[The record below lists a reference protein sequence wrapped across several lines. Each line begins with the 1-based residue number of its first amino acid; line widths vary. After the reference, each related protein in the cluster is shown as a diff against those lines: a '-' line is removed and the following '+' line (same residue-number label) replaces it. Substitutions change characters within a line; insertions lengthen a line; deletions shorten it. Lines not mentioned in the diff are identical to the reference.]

1 MLIVNTNLSALNTAN
16 QLNINTNK
24 KQKSVEKLSSGYRI
38 NKAADDTAGLAIS
51 EKMRYMIRGLNQGSK
66 NVEDGI
72 SWVQTGDGALH
83 EAHDILHRM
92 TELTIQSLNDTNT
105 ELDRKALQME
115 FESLQSELDRIG
127 QTTQFNDMPIFEEHE
142 GPYYQSEGNIHWD
155 PQQLHVVTAG
165 DNDLTFT
172 YRMDDAS
179 PTKTISISVPP
190 GEYTTQEL
198 VDEIESVLGNASTG
212 DEKIIFEYTPDGTC
226 NVNLEGAQNLDCV
239 SGGLSYLLNQVY
251 RGGGFGALIGTTIF
265 PNEYSQLEVK
275 KDQNNFMSFT
285 IEDFAGN
292 KTQKDIDIPDGE
304 YTRSELIDILNNQ
317 LAGTSVKATAYGTG
331 IRLASDD
338 SIVTGFKG
346 NMFKIDG
353 SGKIYDS
360 VFYDNV
366 KYGSSIQTA
375 GIFTGGCVLPTNSKD
390 EEHKY
395 YYIDNNNN
403 TLKLQPNGMA
413 SPVTVTINPGKYT
426 ASDIANTLNSSF
438 ALAGVGVKAEVIT
451 SGGFQGLKITSTEK
465 GLNSAI
471 NMDATSSAYNTLF
484 VTREYNQ
491 YGTQAN
497 ITNETKA
504 DTDGIFYGSK
514 NLLSL
519 PIAPLTVTAG
529 VNDSFNLSINNTDYT
544 VSITAKTY
552 NNIDDVVKE
561 LNERLN
567 GTSAPMAYKGKV
579 IASASDGK
587 IVLTGQ
593 NGQTVDKIR
602 VSINGNNGGF
612 DEIFRGSKTTS
623 TSQNVSGTGSVT
635 LNTPFD
641 GTINPS
647 DSNLTIN
654 LDGKNHTVTLPTGN
668 VSQDQIIDAIQNA
681 IPPTTETK
689 PHRFPAVSA
698 TGTTTDRNFSK
709 TENGKQSSVFW
720 SDSANG
726 SSEKLEGVV
735 GYIKNEPAQMTIGP
749 ALKDSMTVDDSN
761 DKITIT
767 SNGKTE
773 TITLDHKT
781 YTPDSLKL
789 DLQNKI
795 NKVFGEAMGG
805 VKVELKGNQLHLTSN
820 LPEGANGAKTNLSCS
835 TADSSFLKDLNTT
848 KEPAKL
854 TSSLPLASSIS
865 IDGSN
870 NTFQFQLNEHGASKT
885 VTLAL
890 SANTYSPS
898 TLADEINRQLQQQN
912 IAVTASV
919 SNGKL
924 MLKSEATGS
933 DTSISYNTH
942 FGGSSV
948 EALFGPMS
956 EKKPATAVVNM
967 DTQPSITI
975 EAGKTDQFTLAVNN
989 TNVTVTLDSG
999 TYDRDKFLEM
1009 LNNKLAGK
1017 GVTASYSGNKL
1028 QYQTTDSGSQTSIY
1042 MNYDYGGSAM
1052 KQIYGETTTTTP
1064 GITATFTPEGY
1075 LTLGST
1081 DPNSKITISSSGG
1094 GAFQKPTIT
1103 NVPIEPTFTDG
1114 YHSSKQSRV
1123 DGVALNGDI
1132 TIDQWN
1138 DHLQFQF
1145 TDSGTPK
1152 TISFDI
1158 PQGTYTYTELQTKV
1172 QGLVDAQLGTAGTI
1186 NVTVDA
1192 SGVKLVAAK
1201 AGNKY
1206 KFSSFSGDFYDKVM
1220 CQCTEQS
1227 FAQNTQNKD
1236 GEQKVDPAYTVG
1248 RKDVKNE
1255 GADIRKG
1262 INDELSLDLTFGNQ
1276 SQTIEVTLD
1285 QGRYSGDQLKNHL
1298 QEKINKQ
1305 LSDLGFPEN
1314 MIEVGLGDINSG
1326 ISGSN
1331 DQNAINFK
1339 LSDKVKLPDE
1349 GEVIID
1355 GVSGNAAFEIF
1366 YQTDGK
1372 MIPAYIVGTKDITEG
1387 VTIGP
1392 EDTDFS
1398 LEVDGVKYA
1407 ITIPEGEYT
1416 ADKLVDTIN
1425 QAINASGA
1433 PLIASVDNNNLK
1445 ISHKQMGEH
1454 KIDQIM
1460 GGAKDK
1466 VFFSENWDKE
1476 KKSGRY
1482 IQASSQQNDELILK
1496 RHVFNTAYLG
1506 INSVCISKPK
1516 YANKA
1521 LDRLDQALNIISDI
1535 RSDFGS
1541 MQNRLGYTFD
1551 NNNNKSENTAA
1562 AESRLRDLNMASEMV
1577 QYASLNILE
1586 QVGQSMLAQAHK
1598 SQDRIL
1604 MLLR

>member
-1 MLIVNTNLSALNTAN
+1 MLIVNSNLTALNTAN

-24 KQKSVEKLSSGYRI
+24 KNKSVEKLSSGYRI

-72 SWVQTGDGALH
+72 SWVQTGDGALN

-142 GPYYQSEGNIHWD
+142 GPYYQCKGNIRWD

-172 YRMDDAS
+172 YRIDDTS
-179 PTKTISISVPP
+179 PTQTVSISVPP

-198 VDEIESVLGNASTG
+198 VDEIESVLGNATSG
-212 DEKIIFEYTPDGTC
+212 DEKIIFEYTPEGTC
-226 NVNLEGAQNLDCV
+226 NVNLEGAQNLDAV

-265 PNEYSQLEVK
+265 PTEYSELEVK
-275 KDQNNFMSFT
+275 KGHNNFMSFS

-292 KTQKDIDIPDGE
+292 KTVKNIDIPDGE

-353 SGKIYDS
+353 TGKVYDS

-366 KYGSSIQTA
+366 KYGSSMQTA
-375 GIFTGGCVLPTNSKD
+375 GKFTGGCVLPIDDRDT
-390 EEHKY
+390 EHKY
-395 YYIDNNNN
+395 YNIDSTNN
-403 TLKLQPNGMA
+403 TLRFQPNGMA
-413 SPVTVTINPGKYT
+413 SPVTLTINPGKYN
-426 ASDIANTLNSSF
+426 AKEMVNALNPMF
-438 ALAGVGVKAEVIT
+438 EFAGVGVKAEVAT
-451 SGGFQGLKITSTEK
+451 TKDGFEGLNLISTEK
-465 GLNSAI
+465 GLHSTI
-471 NMDATSSAYNTLF
+471 NMDTTCSAYNTLF
-484 VTREYNQ
+484 VTKEYNQ
-491 YGTQAN
+491 YGTQAK
-497 ITNETKA
+497 ITNETQA
-504 DTDGIFYGSK
+504 DKDGIFYGTK

-519 PIAPLTVTAG
+519 PVAPLTVTAG
-529 VNDSFNLSINNTDYT
+529 VNDSFKLSINDTEYT
-544 VSITAKTY
+544 VSINATTY
-552 NNIDDVVKE
+552 TTVEQIKDE

-567 GTSAPMAYKGKV
+567 GASAPVSYKGKV
-579 IASASDGK
+579 IASISNGK

-593 NGQTVDKIR
+593 DGHSVDKIR
-602 VSINGNNGGF
+602 VSADGNNGGF
-612 DEIFRGSKTTS
+612 DEIFRGSTTTS
-623 TSQNVSGTGSVT
+623 TSQNASGTGSVT
-635 LNTPFD
+635 LNTPFN
-641 GTINPS
+641 GTIDPS

-668 VSQDQIIDAIQNA
+668 VTQDQIIGAIQNA
-681 IPPTTETK
+681 IPPKTETTPNK
-689 PHRFPAVSA
+689 FSEISA
-698 TGTTTDRNFSK
+698 NGTTTDRNFNK
-709 TENGKQSSVFW
+709 TENGSQSSVPW
-720 SDSANG
+720 SASATG
-726 SSEKLEGVV
+726 SSEKQEGVV
-735 GYIKNEPAQMTIGP
+735 GYINNKPAEMTVGP
-749 ALKDSMTVDDSN
+749 ALKDSMTIDSSN
-761 DKITIT
+761 DTITLT

-773 TITLDHKT
+773 TITLDHTT
-781 YTPDSLKL
+781 YTPDSLRL

-805 VKVELKGNQLHLTSN
+805 VKVELIGNQLKLTSN
-820 LPEGANGAKTNLSCS
+820 LPDGANGAKTSLSCS
-835 TADSSFLKDLNTT
+835 TANSSFLKDLNTT
-848 KEPAKL
+848 KKPATL
-854 TSSLPLASSIS
+854 TSNRPLASSIT
-865 IDGSN
+865 IDDN
-870 NTFQFQLNEHGASKT
+870 NNSFQFQFKEHGASQT
-885 VTLAL
+885 VNL
-890 SANTYSPS
+890 SLRANTYSPS
-898 TLADEINRQLQQQN
+898 TLADEINYQLQQQN

-919 SNGKL
+919 PNGRL
-924 MLKSEATGS
+924 VLKSEATGN
-933 DTSISYNTH
+933 DTSISYNTR
-942 FGGSSV
+942 FGGNSV
-948 EALFGPMS
+948 EALFGPMT
-956 EKKPATAVVNM
+956 EKKPATIVTNM

-975 EAGKTDQFTLAVNN
+975 EAGKTDQFTIAVNN
-989 TNVTVTLDSG
+989 TNVTVTLDNG
-999 TYDRDKFLEM
+999 TYDRTQFLEM
-1009 LNNKLAGK
+1009 LNKKLDGT

-1028 QYQTTDSGSQTSIY
+1028 QYQTTDSGSQTSLY

-1052 KQIYGETTTTTP
+1052 KQIYGETTTTYP
-1064 GITATFTPEGY
+1064 GITASFTPDGL

-1081 DPNSKITISSSGG
+1081 DPNSKITITSSGG
-1094 GAFQKPTIT
+1094 GAFQKPTVKP
-1103 NVPIEPTFTDG
+1103 VPIEPTHTDG

-1138 DHLQFQF
+1138 DHLQFHF
-1145 TDSGTPK
+1145 TDSGANK

-1158 PQGTYTYTELQTKV
+1158 PQGTYSYPELQSKV
-1172 QGLVDAQLGTAGTI
+1172 QGLVDAQLGAGI
-1186 NVTVDA
+1186 VNVTVDA
-1192 SGVKLVAAK
+1192 SGVKLVAANT
-1201 AGNKY
+1201 GSKY
-1206 KFSSFSGDFYDKVM
+1206 KFSNLSGDFYDKVM
-1220 CQCTEQS
+1220 CECTEIKGTDDPES
-1227 FAQNTQNKD
+1227 KD
-1236 GEQKVDPAYTVG
+1236 GEQTVDPAYTVG
-1248 RKDVKNE
+1248 RKDIKNE

-1262 INDELSLDLTFGNQ
+1262 INDELSLDLTYGNQ
-1276 SQTIEVTLD
+1276 VHKIQVTLD

-1298 QEKINKQ
+1298 QEKINEQ
-1305 LSDLGFPEN
+1305 LVKNGFPEN
-1314 MIEVGLGDINSG
+1314 MIEVGIGGINSG

-1339 LSDKVKLPDE
+1339 LSDKVNLPEE
-1349 GEVIID
+1349 GEFIID

-1372 MIPAYIVGTKDITEG
+1372 MIPAYIVGTKDVTDG

-1398 LEVDGVKYA
+1398 MEVDGTKYS

-1416 ADKLVDTIN
+1416 ADEIVDTIN
-1425 QAINASGA
+1425 QAIGASGA

-1445 ISHKQMGEH
+1445 ISHRQMGEH

-1476 KKSGRY
+1476 KKSGRH
-1482 IQASSQQNDELILK
+1482 IQASSQHNDSLILK

-1521 LDRLDQALNIISDI
+1521 LDRLDQALNMISDI

-1577 QYASLNILE
+1577 EYASHNILE
-1586 QVGQSMLAQAHK
+1586 QVGQSMLAQAHQ
-1598 SQDRIL
+1598 SQQRIL